1 MTETRRLRRPLQAL
15 AALAA
20 LVLAGCAATR
30 SQETAAPELVT
41 VPELVEMAVQG
52 TPGRVMY
59 GEVQRSGTVY
69 RLTPAQRVAMS
80 EAGVPAGLLGDLQLG
95 YEHAIRANPS
105 LATSDEQ
112 WHEIGGFWYGGLPF
126 GWPREW
132 VAGGPP
138 LGGALRRGE

>member
-1 MTETRRLRRPLQAL
+1 MTETRRPRRPRHAL

-20 LVLAGCAATR
+20 LSLAGCAATR

-41 VPELVEMAVQG
+41 VPALVEMAAQG
-52 TPGRVMY
+52 TLISTMY

-69 RLTPAQRVAMS
+69 RLTLAQRAAMRD
-80 EAGVPAGLLGDLQLG
+80 AGVPASLLGSLQLG

-132 VAGGPP
+132 VVGGPP